1 MNKKLKK
8 FIGGF
13 KVSGKNINLFL
24 IDGKAIGRMKCTIA
38 NWTGIAYK
46 IPRTEIERSRDRKDL
61 SQRGVYFL
69 FGTDEETEKQVV
81 YIGQAGIRKNGEGIL
96 GRLLEHNRSIEK
108 DYWNEAVVFT
118 TQNDSFGPTEI
129 SYLEHTFC
137 NLARQANRYEVKNAN
152 DPTSGNITEE
162 KESELEEFIDYAK
175 TVMVVFGHKV
185 FEPLIEKNK
194 DCFDQSGPE
203 KEGVELFCHERN
215 IAASCIRTTEGFVL
229 IKGSLLALAPTK
241 SCPQS
246 IKKKRDQYANKIDEK
261 GELLEDILFDSPSGA
276 ICFAT
281 FSSRNGYTSWK
292 TREGVLLKDLLKQ

>member
-1 MNKKLKK
+1 M
-8 FIGGF
+8 
-13 KVSGKNINLFL
+13 
-24 IDGKAIGRMKCTIA
+24 
-38 NWTGIAYK
+38 
-46 IPRTEIERSRDRKDL
+46 
-61 SQRGVYFL
+61 
-69 FGTDEETEKQVV
+69 
-81 YIGQAGIRKNGEGIL
+81 

-137 NLARQANRYEVKNAN
+137 SLARQANRYEVKNAN

-194 DCFDQSGPE
+194 DCTGQSGPE

-215 IAASCIRTTEGFVL
+215 IVASCIRTTEGFVL

-241 SCPQS
+241 SCPRS
-246 IKKKRDQYANKIDEK
+246 IKKKRDQYANRIDEK
-261 GELLEDILFDSPSGA
+261 A
-276 ICFAT
+276 
-281 FSSRNGYTSWK
+281 YYK
-292 TREGVLLKDLLKQ
+292 